1 MQGSGLH
8 PPMLPG
14 DEGQMMGMMGG
25 AHPPMMIEDFY
36 DSNGNMHY

>member
-1 MQGSGLH
+1 
-8 PPMLPG
+8 MLPG
-14 DEGQMMGMMGG
+14 NEGQMMGMMGS